1 MGKWY
6 NKIFVG
12 NPNKED
18 FTAKDLPKTR
28 VEQFFDVVKLRFS
41 SLITGNLIFAL
52 FAVPLMVFTL
62 FLLFG
67 INFAENSEIDF
78 GVEFADHLNLFLLVA
93 IPLHTIMG
101 PATAGLYYCIR
112 NWIWNERATIKEH
125 FWKEFKRSF
134 WKSIFINF
142 FNSLLMYAFVFW
154 MDIFVSN
161 SAEYPIF
168 KILAIVFLVVVVL
181 YYMSSIYHYPQLVT
195 YNLTLRQI
203 FKNSFIYLV
212 VQFPR
217 TLVAVLAYLVLM
229 VLTVLLS
236 QVLAVVMICI
246 GISFTFL
253 GQMILSD
260 FVFDK
265 YVNSPERRRKG
276 MAPIDKK

>member
-18 FTAKDLPKTR
+18 FTNKDLPKTR
-28 VEQFFDVVKLRFS
+28 VEQFCDVIKLRFS
-41 SLITGNLIFAL
+41 ALITGNLIVAL
-52 FAVPLMVFTL
+52 FAVPLLVFTL
-62 FLLFG
+62 FLLFSLTT
-67 INFAENSEIDF
+67 AESSGIDF
-78 GVEFADHLNLFLLVA
+78 GVDFADNVKFFLLVA
-93 IPLHTIMG
+93 IPLYTIMG

-134 WKSIFINF
+134 WKACFINF
-142 FNSLLMYAFVFW
+142 FNALLMYAFVFW
-154 MDIFVSN
+154 MEMLVLNAND
-161 SAEYPIF
+161 YPIF
-168 KILAIVFLVVVVL
+168 KILAIILTVVVIL

-217 TLVAVLAYLVLM
+217 TLVAIIAYLALIVLAALFWKVLSVI
-229 VLTVLLS
+229 VL
-236 QVLAVVMICI
+236 CI
-246 GISFTFL
+246 GISFAFL
-253 GQMILSD
+253 AQMILSD
-260 FVFDK
+260 FIFDK
-265 YVNSPERRRKG
+265 YVNEPERCRKG

>member
-18 FTAKDLPKTR
+18 FSAKDLPKTR
-28 VEQFFDVVKLRFS
+28 FEQFIDVIKLRFS
-41 SLITGNLIFAL
+41 SLIMGNLIFAL
-52 FAVPLMVFTL
+52 FSLPLLIFGM

-67 INFAENSEIDF
+67 ISFAESSEIDF
-78 GVEFADHLNLFLLVA
+78 GVNYADHINLFLLVS
-93 IPLHTIMG
+93 IPLYTITG

-134 WKSIFINF
+134 WKAIFINF
-142 FNSLLMYAFVFW
+142 FNSVLMYAYVFW
-154 MDIFVSN
+154 MDIMLSN
-161 SAEYPIF
+161 VAEYPIF
-168 KILAIVFLVVVVL
+168 KILAIVLTVVVIL

-195 YNLTLRQI
+195 YNLSLKQI

-217 TLVAVLAYLVLM
+217 TLLAVLAYLALI
-229 VLTVLLS
+229 VLTFVLW
-236 QVLAVVMICI
+236 QVLSVVMLCI
-246 GISFTFL
+246 GISFAFL
-253 GQMILSD
+253 AQMILSD
-260 FVFDK
+260 FIFDK
-265 YVNSPERRRKG
+265 YVNEPERRRKG
-276 MAPIDKK
+276 MAPSNKK

>member
-18 FTAKDLPKTR
+18 FSAKDLPKTR
-28 VEQFFDVVKLRFS
+28 FEQFIDVIKLRFS
-41 SLITGNLIFAL
+41 SLIMGNLIFAL
-52 FAVPLMVFTL
+52 FSLPLLIFGM

-67 INFAENSEIDF
+67 ISFAESSEIDF
-78 GVEFADHLNLFLLVA
+78 GVNYADHINLFLLVS
-93 IPLHTIMG
+93 IPLYTITG

-134 WKSIFINF
+134 WKAIFINF
-142 FNSLLMYAFVFW
+142 FNSVLMYAYVFW
-154 MDIFVSN
+154 MDIMLSN
-161 SAEYPIF
+161 VAEYPIF
-168 KILAIVFLVVVVL
+168 KILAIVLTVVVIL

-195 YNLTLRQI
+195 YNLSLKQI

-217 TLVAVLAYLVLM
+217 TLLAVLAYIALIALTFVLW
-229 VLTVLLS
+229 
-236 QVLAVVMICI
+236 QVLSVVMLCI
-246 GISFTFL
+246 GISFAFL
-253 GQMILSD
+253 AQMILSD
-260 FVFDK
+260 FIFDK
-265 YVNSPERRRKG
+265 YVNEPERRRKG
-276 MAPIDKK
+276 MAPSNKK

>member
-52 FAVPLMVFTL
+52 FAVPLMVFSL

-67 INFAENSEIDF
+67 INFAETSEIDF
-78 GVEFADHLNLFLLVA
+78 GVELSDHLNLFLLVA
-93 IPLHTIMG
+93 IPLYTIMG

-154 MDIFVSN
+154 MDILVSN
-161 SAEYPIF
+161 TAEYPIF
-168 KILAIVFLVVVVL
+168 RILAIVLLVVVVL

-217 TLVAVLAYLVLM
+217 TLVAVLAYLVLI
-229 VLTVLLS
+229 VLTFLLS
-236 QVLAVVMICI
+236 QVLSVIMICI
-246 GISFTFL
+246 GISFAFL

-260 FVFDK
+260 FIFDK
-265 YVNSPERRRKG
+265 YVNPPERCRKG
-276 MAPIDKK
+276 MAPKDKK

>member
-18 FTAKDLPKTR
+18 FTNKDLPKTR
-28 VEQFFDVVKLRFS
+28 LEQFFDVVKLRFS

-67 INFAENSEIDF
+67 INFAESSEIDF

-93 IPLHTIMG
+93 IPLYTIMG

-142 FNSLLMYAFVFW
+142 FNALLMYAFVFW
-154 MDIFVSN
+154 MDILVSN

-168 KILAIVFLVVVVL
+168 KILQIVLLIVVVL

-203 FKNSFIYLV
+203 FKNSFIYLT

-217 TLVAVLAYLVLM
+217 TLLAVLAYLAIML
-229 VLTVLLS
+229 LTVLLS
-236 QVLAVVMICI
+236 KVLAVVMICI
-246 GISFTFL
+246 GVSFTFL
-253 GQMILSD
+253 AQMILSD
-260 FVFDK
+260 FIFDK
-265 YVNSPERRRKG
+265 YVNEPERQRKG
-276 MAPIDKK
+276 MAPINKK

>member
-18 FTAKDLPKTR
+18 FTNKDLPKTR
-28 VEQFFDVVKLRFS
+28 LEQFFDVVKLRFS

-52 FAVPLMVFTL
+52 FAIPLMVFTL

-67 INFAENSEIDF
+67 INFAESSEIDF

-93 IPLHTIMG
+93 IPLYTIMG

-142 FNSLLMYAFVFW
+142 FNALLMYACVFW
-154 MDIFVSN
+154 MDILVSN

-168 KILAIVFLVVVVL
+168 KILQIVLLLVVVL

-203 FKNSFIYLV
+203 FKNSFIYLT

-217 TLVAVLAYLVLM
+217 TLLAVLAYLAIM

-236 QVLAVVMICI
+236 KVLAVVMICI
-246 GISFTFL
+246 GVSFTFL
-253 GQMILSD
+253 AQMILSD
-260 FVFDK
+260 FIFDK
-265 YVNSPERRRKG
+265 YVNEPERQRKG
-276 MAPIDKK
+276 MAPINKK